1 MANIRGTNLTDNLT
15 GTMENDTVWGL
26 EGADTFH
33 WTSGIGNDTF
43 HGGAGGENFDSNP
56 YTPGNPGGD
65 RLVLEGNGARITF
78 SDWNDGVAQIGK
90 NKLVFTDTE
99 RVFGTEGNDTVNAGK
114 ATSPDGWQ
122 GISIFTG
129 GGNDSI
135 VASAFDDVIDGGAGN
150 DVIKAGAGN
159 DFIHSSLG
167 DDLIYGGA
175 GDENI
180 RWGIGDAHW
189 HDPGNDTIY
198 GGEGHDL
205 INVWVKDGDFNGAD
219 HVAGGSVTITATRQW
234 GDFQG
239 VATVGT
245 DENGGVA
252 TLRFQGFEQGW
263 THEGDDT
270 VSGANAKVT
279 GNIGFQWNT
288 RWGDDRLTG
297 SAGNDTLEGGEGR
310 DTIEGGRGDDLI
322 SANGEFYNLRTP
334 GDGDAD
340 VIVFNRGDGH
350 DTVLGFDVGIDVIE
364 TDMTYQASRVSGGTL
379 LTFESGDSILLS
391 NVFDFG

>member
-1 MANIRGTNLTDNLT
+1 MPIINPGDNAGTESRDLFTWRG
-15 GTMENDTVWGL
+15 GTASVWGL
-26 EGADTFH
+26 GDDFDPNPYQPYDLSQGIATGDMVRIEGDGAFVRFNG
-33 WTSGIGNDTF
+33 WNSGFARMGGERLDMTGIERVYATAGNDTIR
-43 HGGAGGENFDSNP
+43 AGRAGLGPDDQGVSLF
-56 YTPGNPGGD
+56 TGD
-65 RLVLEGNGARITF
+65 
-78 SDWNDGVAQIGK
+78 
-90 NKLVFTDTE
+90 
-99 RVFGTEGNDTVNAGK
+99 GNDDIVG
-114 ATSPDGWQ
+114 SR
-122 GISIFTG
+122 
-129 GGNDSI
+129 GN
-135 VASAFDDVIDGGAGN
+135 DVIDGGAGN
-150 DVIKAGAGN
+150 DTIRAGAGN
-159 DFIHSSLG
+159 DFIQSSTG

-180 RWGIGDAHW
+180 RWGLGDAHW
-189 HDPGNDTIY
+189 HNPGNDTIY

-219 HVAGGSVTITATRQW
+219 HVAGGNVTITATRQW

>member
-1 MANIRGTNLTDNLT
+1 M
-15 GTMENDTVWGL
+15 
-26 EGADTFH
+26 
-33 WTSGIGNDTF
+33 
-43 HGGAGGENFDSNP
+43 
-56 YTPGNPGGD
+56 
-65 RLVLEGNGARITF
+65 
-78 SDWNDGVAQIGK
+78 
-90 NKLVFTDTE
+90 
-99 RVFGTEGNDTVNAGK
+99 
-114 ATSPDGWQ
+114 
-122 GISIFTG
+122 
-129 GGNDSI
+129 
-135 VASAFDDVIDGGAGN
+135 IDGGAGN
-150 DVIKAGAGN
+150 DTIRAGAGN
-159 DFIHSSLG
+159 DFIQSSTG

>member
-1 MANIRGTNLTDNLT
+1 M
-15 GTMENDTVWGL
+15 
-26 EGADTFH
+26 
-33 WTSGIGNDTF
+33 
-43 HGGAGGENFDSNP
+43 
-56 YTPGNPGGD
+56 
-65 RLVLEGNGARITF
+65 
-78 SDWNDGVAQIGK
+78 
-90 NKLVFTDTE
+90 
-99 RVFGTEGNDTVNAGK
+99 
-114 ATSPDGWQ
+114 
-122 GISIFTG
+122 
-129 GGNDSI
+129 
-135 VASAFDDVIDGGAGN
+135 
-150 DVIKAGAGN
+150 
-159 DFIHSSLG
+159 
-167 DDLIYGGA
+167 
-175 GDENI
+175 
-180 RWGIGDAHW
+180 
-189 HDPGNDTIY
+189 
-198 GGEGHDL
+198 
-205 INVWVKDGDFNGAD
+205 
-219 HVAGGSVTITATRQW
+219 
-234 GDFQG
+234 
-239 VATVGT
+239 
-245 DENGGVA
+245 A